1 MNVLL
6 PILAAIILVVA
17 QASWKKAFSS
27 ASFALSANFLLSKQ
41 FFSIIL
47 SPYFIFG
54 SFLYVAATIFYM
66 YLFSR
71 FTFYSVQ
78 SIMLVT
84 SITLTFL
91 ISAYIFKE
99 PITLYK
105 IGGLGLLI
113 LGIILIFKK

>member
-6 PILAAIILVVA
+6 PILAASILVVA
-17 QASWKKAFSS
+17 QAAWKKAFSS
-27 ASFALSANFLLSKQ
+27 ASFTFSINFLLSKQ
-41 FFSIIL
+41 FLSIVL

-54 SFLYVAATIFYM
+54 GFLYVAATIFYM

-78 SIMLVT
+78 SVMLVT
-84 SITLTFL
+84 SITLSFL
-91 ISAYIFKE
+91 ISAYAFKE

-105 IGGLGLLI
+105 IGGLGFLI
-113 LGIILIFKK
+113 FGILLIFKK